1 MRTALWLTLM
11 MLAALALPVAN
22 AAPVALSDVLD
33 CGEGDFR
40 VDGDL
45 TCSLDLSEYQDL
57 SRLRVEL
64 VGSDEVRP
72 TGGPMLAVGSSMSCA
87 VLDNGSLMCW
97 GSDGH
102 GQLGDGGQM
111 ANQVRPTN
119 LVVLPEGRHVMEI
132 HAVRTHVCALLD
144 DGAVWCWGYGSN
156 GELGDG
162 TTNTYSSPTNAVIL
176 PAGRTAVSIG
186 LGGYHACAIL
196 DDASMVCWG
205 LDNHGQGGNGQDDN
219 DPRATPVTVAF
230 PQGREPVQ
238 VDGGEAHTCALM
250 NDGGVMCWGRDHVG
264 QLGDNGTNANQYE
277 PGSNAMLPDG
287 RRATSISLAGHT
299 SCAVLDDGTLACW
312 GENNY
317 GQLGDNTTTRR
328 NVPTLAHL
336 PENLTVLDVGVN
348 YHNTCVVYAN
358 GSMGCWGHDHR
369 GRLANGPDEGNT
381 WLPSVINQ
389 SSGFVDVEVGV
400 DHSCAHHEEG
410 IVQCWGRSNW
420 GQSGT
425 GQTYNRLEATPVDF
439 TDAPFA
445 SVHGPAPTGWA
456 SDGAL
461 RALLMNPDNGVWDLN
476 MDLPL
481 GTDAGVYSLHIEAY
495 TIGGQRESYLI
506 EDAIPVLER
515 DRDGDGVGDSE
526 DAFPDDATEQIDSD
540 GDGVGD
546 VADAFPDDAN
556 RSAVE
561 EADDGLSADL
571 GSMDTLTIIGA
582 GAALLVLVLVLGMML
597 GRRGGGDSSPAPKP
611 KKNYAKAER
620 KY

>member
-1 MRTALWLTLM
+1 MRTALWLTLV
-11 MLAALALPVAN
+11 MLGALALPVAS

-33 CGEGDFR
+33 CGEGDVR
-40 VDGDL
+40 VDGEL
-45 TCSLDLSEYQDL
+45 ACSLDLSEYQDL

-64 VGSDEVRP
+64 VGVDEARP

-111 ANQVRPTN
+111 ANQVRPNTFVDLPDGRN
-119 LVVLPEGRHVMEI
+119 VVEI
-132 HAVRTHVCALLD
+132 HAVRTHACALLD

-162 TTNTYSSPTNAVIL
+162 TTNTYSSPTNDVIL

-205 LDNHGQGGNGQDDN
+205 LDNQGQGGNGQDDN
-219 DPRATPVTVAF
+219 DPRSTPVGVSF
-230 PQGREPVQ
+230 PEGREPVQ

-287 RRATSISLAGHT
+287 RRATSISMGGHV

-328 NVPTLAHL
+328 SVPTLAHL
-336 PENLTVLDVGVN
+336 PDNLTVLDVGVN
-348 YHNTCVVYAN
+348 YHSTCVVYAN
-358 GSMGCWGHDHR
+358 GSMGCWGHDNY
-369 GRLANGPDEGNT
+369 GRLANGPNQGHT
-381 WLPSVINQ
+381 LLPSVINQ

-400 DHSCAHHEEG
+400 DHSCALHADG
-410 IVQCWGRSNW
+410 IVQCWGRSKW

-425 GQTYNRLEATPVDF
+425 GTTGNRGEATPVDF

-445 SVHGPAPTGWA
+445 SAFGPAPASWA

-461 RALLMNPDNGVWDLN
+461 RGLLTNPDNGVWNLN

-481 GTDAGVYSLHIEAY
+481 GTDVGAYSLHVEAY
-495 TIGGQRESYLI
+495 TIGGQRESYVI
-506 EDAIPVLER
+506 EDALTVLER

-526 DAFPDDATEQIDSD
+526 DAFPDDATEQSDSD

-556 RSAVE
+556 RSVVE

-582 GAALLVLVLVLGMML
+582 AVALLVLVLVLGIVL
-597 GRRGGGDSSPAPKP
+597 GRRGGGDSPTPEP
-611 KKNYAKAER
+611 KKKKYAKAER

>member
-1 MRTALWLTLM
+1 MRIGLWLTFV
-11 MLAALALPVAN
+11 MLGALALPLAQ
-22 AAPVALSDVLD
+22 AAPVALEDALD
-33 CGEGDFR
+33 CGSDAVR
-40 VDGDL
+40 ADGDL
-45 TCSLDLSEYQDL
+45 TCTLDLSDYQDL

-64 VGSDEVRP
+64 VDSSEARP
-72 TGGPMLAVGSSMSCA
+72 TGGPMLAVGLSMSCA

-97 GSDGH
+97 GSDGQ

-111 ANQVRPTN
+111 ANQVRPNTFVDLPDGRN
-119 LVVLPEGRHVMEI
+119 VVEI
-132 HAVRTHVCALLD
+132 HAVRTHACALLD
-144 DGAVWCWGYGSN
+144 DGAVWCWGYGSH

-205 LDNHGQGGNGQDDN
+205 LDNFGQGGHGQDNN
-219 DPRATPVTVAF
+219 DPRATPATVAF
-230 PQGREPVQ
+230 PEGREPVQ

-287 RRATSISLAGHT
+287 RRATSISMGGHL

-328 NVPTLAHL
+328 NVPTLAQL
-336 PENLTVLDVGVN
+336 PDNLTVLDVGVN
-348 YHNTCVVYAN
+348 YHSTCVVYAN

-369 GRLANGPDEGNT
+369 GRLANGPDQGHT

-389 SSGFVDVEVGV
+389 TSGFVDVEVGA
-400 DHSCAHHEEG
+400 DHSCALHEEG
-410 IVQCWGRSNW
+410 IVQCWGRANW
-420 GQSGT
+420 GQTGT
-425 GQTYNRLEATPVDF
+425 GTTGNREQATPVDF

-445 SVHGPAPTGWA
+445 SAFGPAPASWA
-456 SDGAL
+456 SDGDL
-461 RALLMNPDNGVWDLN
+461 RTLLTNPENGVWDLS

-481 GTDAGVYSLHIEAY
+481 GTDVGTYSLHIEAY
-495 TIGGQRESYLI
+495 TIGGQRESYVI
-506 EDAIPVLER
+506 EDALTVLER
-515 DRDGDGVGDSE
+515 DGDGDGVADSE
-526 DAFPDDATEQIDSD
+526 DAFPDDATEQSDRD

-546 VADAFPDDAN
+546 VTDAFPDDAN
-556 RSAVE
+556 RSVVE
-561 EADDGLSADL
+561 EEDDGLSADL

-582 GAALLVLVLVLGMML
+582 GAALLVLVLVLGIVL
-597 GRRGGGDSSPAPKP
+597 GRRGGGGESSPPKP
-611 KKNYAKAER
+611 KKHAKVER